1 MIATNMMHLMLW
13 FQKKHILFGQF
24 DAFTDVIL
32 ISIMFKCVF
41 STYRPEEPHDQVK
54 FQLTNDSTE
63 SLTKNKFIPAI
74 NLRQLAIIEF
84 KPPSNDKVFRVLYMM
99 GYLSNLKGVADFRK
113 GRLPTIGKY
122 FCHYII

>member
-1 MIATNMMHLMLW
+1 MNPTIMYSNYHGVFNDSDKYDASIKLMLW

-41 STYRPEEPHDQVK
+41 SAYRPEEQHDQVK

-84 KPPSNDKVFRVLYMM
+84 KPPSNDKVFRVLYRM
-99 GYLSNLKGVADFRK
+99 GY
-113 GRLPTIGKY
+113 
-122 FCHYII
+122 